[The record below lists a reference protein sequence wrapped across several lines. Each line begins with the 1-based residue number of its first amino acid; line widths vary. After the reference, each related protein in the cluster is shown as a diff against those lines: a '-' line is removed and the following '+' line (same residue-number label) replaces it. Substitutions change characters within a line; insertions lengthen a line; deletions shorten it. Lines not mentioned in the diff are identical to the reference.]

1 MKSITL
7 EIIGAAAIFPFTP
20 AQKSSSCN
28 SKTRVEPLN
37 AWYMKVSL
45 NLLPQL
51 SNIYQT
57 APSLSLIKSRRSLHR
72 SAASSSTIK
81 KQRRKWC
88 IIGKKLAKLRLS
100 INSTVVIH
108 SITTITSISSN
119 TPSTSVII
127 RSTKIN
133 MLRLMTLHPNMV
145 HITRSKM
152 GICPSIQITCPSIQI
167 ICLSMRSNCLSMI
180 TVFLSMMMIIR
191 TMLTTRSMKA
201 TIIVRILSLTK
212 LTTHRFETIVKIMT
226 AISMKAL
233 LLIMKVA
240 IKKRT
245 IILKNS
251 PPRKSNTQ
259 TEDALSWLNDWNRW
273 EKMPP

>member
-1 MKSITL
+1 
-7 EIIGAAAIFPFTP
+7 
-20 AQKSSSCN
+20 
-28 SKTRVEPLN
+28 
-37 AWYMKVSL
+37 
-45 NLLPQL
+45 
-51 SNIYQT
+51 
-57 APSLSLIKSRRSLHR
+57 
-72 SAASSSTIK
+72 
-81 KQRRKWC
+81 
-88 IIGKKLAKLRLS
+88 
-100 INSTVVIH
+100 
-108 SITTITSISSN
+108 
-119 TPSTSVII
+119 
-127 RSTKIN
+127 
-133 MLRLMTLHPNMV
+133 
-145 HITRSKM
+145 
-152 GICPSIQITCPSIQI
+152 
-167 ICLSMRSNCLSMI
+167 MI

-259 TEDALSWLNDWNRW
+259 TEDALS
-273 EKMPP
+273 